1 MSGACV
7 LREQEAGRG
16 DGRIGQQKNSTR
28 PPHLKQTRPR
38 FPDPPSSCASLL
50 FCKGPH
56 LCLPQL
62 RVPGGRP
69 PFRLVRVPQRNHALR
84 PGAHRVHSRCPRRPD
99 PALHPGR
106 GLPGVRARGGR
117 LLFGAVGGGD
127 DAVLYV
133 HGVRAPVAG
142 LCVRRAGRG
151 GEGRESF
158 FVEREGPPPGGG
170 VLSPTLVSSFLSLPR
185 HTPPSPPTPHTRHVA
200 PARHPPAGP
209 AGGRRGGRRNGRH
222 RHLLRWRAGACFS
235 FFLLIFL
242 AARHAPARCVSVCAW
257 AAPSAL
263 LLLPAPAQALPEGF
277 SVVPSRQGRGRV
289 GPYSPNAAS
298 QRRGGGAP

>member
-1 MSGACV
+1 MLFFAEEHTHAHAHDQYLSVIHTHTPCIRTHVRALTHDKELRAGPRARAPKKTTTMAAAAPPASTAAPAGPRLRFCPESNDLLYPQEDKERKVSGACV

-158 FVEREGPPPGGG
+158 FVERERVLPQAG
-170 VLSPTLVSSFLSLPR
+170 VF
-185 HTPPSPPTPHTRHVA
+185 
-200 PARHPPAGP
+200 
-209 AGGRRGGRRNGRH
+209 
-222 RHLLRWRAGACFS
+222 
-235 FFLLIFL
+235 
-242 AARHAPARCVSVCAW
+242 
-257 AAPSAL
+257 
-263 LLLPAPAQALPEGF
+263 
-277 SVVPSRQGRGRV
+277 
-289 GPYSPNAAS
+289 
-298 QRRGGGAP
+298 